1 MEWNCDKKLYQKHTA
16 LTLRPLC
23 YKSNMQ
29 MLARPDSWLT
39 LGDNVCTISPR
50 RYY

>member
-1 MEWNCDKKLYQKHTA
+1 MEWNCDSKLYQKHTT
-16 LTLRPLC
+16 LTLCPLY

-29 MLARPDSWLT
+29 PLARPDSWLT
-39 LGDNVCTISPR
+39 LGNSVCTISPR